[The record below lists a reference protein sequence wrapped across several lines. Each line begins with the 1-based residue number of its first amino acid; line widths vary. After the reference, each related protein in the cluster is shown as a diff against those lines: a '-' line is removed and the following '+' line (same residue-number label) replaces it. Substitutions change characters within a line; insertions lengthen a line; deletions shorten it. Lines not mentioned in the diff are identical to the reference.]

1 MSSRIIR
8 RGAKTNQDAGPDPG
22 KEMDVRPIQWRL
34 QGQAS
39 AAAPSHGAGA
49 HAAADSE
56 RETEARAAVYRQG
69 VAAGEAASAQS
80 AQALLAPA
88 LAAFGAMVEEL
99 AGMRKNL
106 RAEAEEAAVTLA
118 LAVAR
123 RVLHREIAADPEAI
137 LGLVKAA
144 SQKCAARETQRL
156 RVSPRD
162 AETIR
167 EQQSRL
173 NLQPGLEIVADA
185 NLERGSAIFETSR
198 GDLDASVDTQL
209 AEIERG
215 FVDLLKRRHS

>member
-8 RGAKTNQDAGPDPG
+8 RGAAAGTGKDP
-22 KEMDVRPIQWRL
+22 EVHPIQWRL
-34 QGQAS
+34 QGQAP
-39 AAAPSHGAGA
+39 AAALSSGGVPNGGGGRAP
-49 HAAADSE
+49 ADSE
-56 RETEARAAVYRQG
+56 RETEARASVYRQG
-69 VAAGEAASAQS
+69 VAAGEAASAQR
-80 AQALLAPA
+80 AQARLEPA
-88 LAAFGAMVEEL
+88 LAAFDAIVAEL

-106 RAEAEEAAVTLA
+106 RAEGEEAAVTLA

-173 NLQPGLEIVADA
+173 NLPPGLEIVADA

-215 FVDLLKRRHS
+215 FVDVLKRRHS